1 MPTIRATMNDES
13 VGDNYEEKEQKFS
26 KPGDQKVAMKL
37 VKKQQREN
45 PFHIGCHI
53 SNKVC
58 NMIIDSESCTNV
70 ASTILIKKLDL
81 NTVEHNRPY
90 KL

>member
-1 MPTIRATMNDES
+1 
-13 VGDNYEEKEQKFS
+13 
-26 KPGDQKVAMKL
+26 
-37 VKKQQREN
+37 
-45 PFHIGCHI
+45 
-53 SNKVC
+53 
-58 NMIIDSESCTNV
+58 MIIDSESCTNV

>member
-1 MPTIRATMNDES
+1 
-13 VGDNYEEKEQKFS
+13 
-26 KPGDQKVAMKL
+26 MKL

-45 PFHIGCHI
+45 PFYIGCHI

-58 NMIIDSESCTNV
+58 NMIIDSESCTNI

-90 KL
+90 KLWWLNECGEVMIIK

>member
-1 MPTIRATMNDES
+1 
-13 VGDNYEEKEQKFS
+13 
-26 KPGDQKVAMKL
+26 MKL

-81 NTVEHNRPY
+81 NTIENDRPY
-90 KL
+90 KLR